1 MNIRN
6 PKPVLT
12 ARKAGAETLV
22 IQIANPKLKINVP
35 KAGLTEYKKAL
46 VAEEGEYT
54 EHSTKATIPYM
65 LGKGNMATTKNR
77 KEITHT
83 PKTLSL

>member
-1 MNIRN
+1 M
-6 PKPVLT
+6 
-12 ARKAGAETLV
+12 
-22 IQIANPKLKINVP
+22 
-35 KAGLTEYKKAL
+35 
-46 VAEEGEYT
+46 AEEGEYT